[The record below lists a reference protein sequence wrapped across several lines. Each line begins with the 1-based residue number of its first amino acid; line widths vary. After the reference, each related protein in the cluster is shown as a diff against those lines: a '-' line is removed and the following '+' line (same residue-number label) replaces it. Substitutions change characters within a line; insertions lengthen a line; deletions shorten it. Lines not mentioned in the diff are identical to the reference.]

1 MNIDIKDVST
11 TRKSMA
17 VSLTKD
23 EVAAEHKA
31 VLAEY
36 MKHARLPGFRPGKAP
51 AAMVQRQFGK
61 QIDEEFKQRVASK
74 AYRDGIKES
83 KLDVLTIT
91 DIQTGDIKPDA
102 DATITVTVDVRPE
115 FELPD
120 YNELPTAIA
129 PTDPTDEEIDAAINA
144 LRSESAKFE
153 VSQGPAKKGDY
164 IKLSYEGTLD
174 DKPLAEIVGDKQIY
188 AKAPTTWE
196 EVEGEHEGVIPG
208 LGKHLA
214 DVKPGDKK
222 TVPATYPEQFEGVP
236 ALAGKTVNYAIEVQE
251 IRTRELPALDEE
263 FFKTQNVENL
273 DALKTRVREGL
284 KSRKEY
290 ENRQSQRRQITDTL
304 IGKTEFEVPASLLE
318 DETQGVLR
326 NIVEDNMR
334 RGVPEE
340 ELEKNK
346 KELYE
351 SAQKS
356 ALIRAKT
363 RLILAKIAEKEDVKV
378 DEKDIDAF
386 IYREAMMTRQSPD
399 KLVKELT
406 KDQSR
411 LRAVQQAIIIDKA
424 LDLVVSKAKI
434 SLVTP
439 KA

>member
-1 MNIDIKDVST
+1 MVVSFT
-11 TRKSMA
+11 Q
-17 VSLTKD
+17 D
-23 EVAAEHKA
+23 EAAAEHKA

-61 QIDEEFKQRVASK
+61 QIDDEFKQRLTSK

-83 KLDVLTIT
+83 KLEVLTVT
-91 DIQTGDIKPDA
+91 DVQTGEIKPA
-102 DATITVTVDVRPE
+102 AAAAITVTVDIRPA

-120 YNELPTAIA
+120 YNELPTGVA
-129 PTDPTDEEIDAAINA
+129 PTDPTDADVDAAIDA

-164 IKLSYEGTLD
+164 IKLSYEGALD
-174 DKPLAEIVGDKQIY
+174 GQPLADIVGDKQIY

-196 EVEGEHEGVIPG
+196 EVEGENEGVIPG

-222 TVPATYPEQFEGVP
+222 TVSATYPEKFDTVP
-236 ALAGKTVNYAIEVQE
+236 ALAGKTVSYAIEVQE
-251 IRTRELPALDEE
+251 IRTRELPALDEA

-290 ENRQSQRRQITDTL
+290 ENRQSQRRQITDVL
-304 IGKTEFEVPASLLE
+304 IGKVDFEIPASLIE

-326 NIVEDNMR
+326 SVIEDNMR
-334 RGVPEE
+334 RGVTEE
-340 ELEKNK
+340 DLEKNK

-351 SAQKS
+351 SAKK
-356 ALIRAKT
+356 AAHVRAKT
-363 RLILAKIAEKEDVKV
+363 RLILAKIAEKEEIKV

-399 KLVKELT
+399 KLVKDLT
-406 KDQSR
+406 KNQDR
-411 LRAVQQAIIIDKA
+411 LRAVQQAIIMDKA
-424 LDLVVSKAKI
+424 LDLVVSKAKVSVI
-434 SLVTP
+434 AP
-439 KA
+439 GA